1 MVANSKV
8 SGCIDILIEYKKGGY
23 TLDQAVDRFK
33 KLSGMREDVA
43 REYIRSMSRD
53 NVISLNTKREALEK
67 NNEPDI
73 AG

>member
-1 MVANSKV
+1 MATNSKV

-33 KLSGMREDVA
+33 KLSGMREDIA

-53 NVISLNTKREALEK
+53 NVISLNTKREAAQNRVK
-67 NNEPDI
+67 
-73 AG
+73 

>member
-1 MVANSKV
+1 MATDPKI

-23 TLDQAVDRFK
+23 TLDQAVDRFR

-53 NVISLNTKREALEK
+53 NIISLNTKRKALE
-67 NNEPDI
+67 NDNEPDI
-73 AG
+73 TG

>member
-1 MVANSKV
+1 MATNSKV
-8 SGCIDILIEYKKGGY
+8 SGCIIISIEYKKGGY

-33 KLSGMREDVA
+33 TFGHAEMLQE
-43 REYIRSMSRD
+43 
-53 NVISLNTKREALEK
+53 NTSEACLVTMLFPQHKTRRLEK